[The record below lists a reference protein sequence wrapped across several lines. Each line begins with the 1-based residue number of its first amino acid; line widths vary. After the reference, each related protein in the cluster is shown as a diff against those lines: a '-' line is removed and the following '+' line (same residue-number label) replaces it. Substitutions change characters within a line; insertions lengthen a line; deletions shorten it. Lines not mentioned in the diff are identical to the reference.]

1 MKERRS
7 RALSS
12 KTTAAPPPRKKG
24 SDPAPASAAGER
36 ERARDPE
43 RTRASLLDAAEE
55 EFGARG
61 FHGARVRSIVDAAGC
76 NDRML
81 YHYFGDKEGLYR
93 AVIERGLSITAVSV
107 REAMVDA
114 DSSDVVA
121 LFERVLLALAAAFGD
136 RPSFTRLLVHEAL
149 NDFRS
154 FPALSEEIREPF
166 MMQLLP
172 LWAAA
177 VARGEVRSDADPRI
191 ALVMGPLLAL
201 MWPIS
206 IPRIRSIFPERDLDT
221 KASLEWARAR
231 MIDVLLRG
239 LTAAKKKP
247 SAR

>member
-1 MKERRS
+1 MELRALDRALPERPPAQLAPQRLLAFEGRYRGAARRLHRGGDARSRSGSRVDAPSSRSKRRVESAKLEGGDPRCVKERRS

-24 SDPAPASAAGER
+24 SEPAPASAAG

-93 AVIERGLSITAVSV
+93 AVIERGLSITAAGVG
-107 REAMVDA
+107 EAMADA

-121 LFERVLLALAAAFGD
+121 LFERVLHALAAAFGD

-154 FPALSEEIREPF
+154 FP
-166 MMQLLP
+166 
-172 LWAAA
+172 
-177 VARGEVRSDADPRI
+177 
-191 ALVMGPLLAL
+191 
-201 MWPIS
+201 
-206 IPRIRSIFPERDLDT
+206 T
-221 KASLEWARAR
+221 
-231 MIDVLLRG
+231 
-239 LTAAKKKP
+239 
-247 SAR
+247 